1 MRAYSLSNARAMT
14 CEQAKRLPVAEG
26 ASGGGGAKERSGNRQ
41 IGLIVAPCYAVH
53 RDSIE
58 SGIAS

>member
-26 ASGGGGAKERSGNRQ
+26 AFGGVGAKERSGNRQ
-41 IGLIVAPCYAVH
+41 IELIVAPCYAIH
-53 RDSIE
+53 LDSME
-58 SGIAS
+58 SGIES